1 MLYYEIT
8 GSGTPVVFLHGFME
22 STAMWNVVKQIPG
35 VRAISIDLNGHGKSE
50 LSHPHSPFPSIEL
63 MAEEVVEVLNE
74 LNFST
79 VQLVGHS
86 LGGYVALEVFKLI
99 PSQIEHITLFHSH
112 PWKDSEE
119 KQLDRERVAELVQ
132 TKANIFVREAIPNL
146 FYQPENH
153 SIAVEYYIQMAN
165 SMKPAAIAWSSRAMK
180 NRSDN
185 SELVKNHPERFTIV
199 QGKFDKLI
207 PYNKIQEYC
216 TENEISLMVLAMS
229 GHMGHIE
236 ETERFSDIL
245 ETILIE

>member
-1 MLYYEIT
+1 MLYYEIS

-22 STAMWNVVKQIPG
+22 STTMWNVVKQIPG
-35 VRAISIDLNGHGKSE
+35 VRAISIDLNGHGKSG

-63 MAEEVVEVLNE
+63 MAAEVVEVLNE
-74 LNFST
+74 LNFPA

-99 PSQIEHITLFHSH
+99 PNHIEHITLFHSH

-132 TKANIFVREAIPNL
+132 TKTNIFVREAIPNL
-146 FYQPENH
+146 FYQPEKH
-153 SIAVEYYIQMAN
+153 RIAVEFYIELAN
-165 SMKPAAIAWSSRAMK
+165 QMKPQAIAWASRAMK

-185 SELVKNHPERFTIV
+185 SDLLKNDPERFTIV
-199 QGKFDKLI
+199 QGKYDKLI
-207 PYNKIQEYC
+207 PHDKIREFC
-216 TENEISLMVLAMS
+216 SENEISFMALSNS
-229 GHMGHIE
+229 GHMGHVE
-236 ETERFSDIL
+236 ETERFLEVL